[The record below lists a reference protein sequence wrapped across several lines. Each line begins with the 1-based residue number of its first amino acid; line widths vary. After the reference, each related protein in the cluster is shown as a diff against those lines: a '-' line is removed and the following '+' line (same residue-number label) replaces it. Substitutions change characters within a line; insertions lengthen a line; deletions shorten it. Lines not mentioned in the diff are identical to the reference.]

1 MVVQLGV
8 YNINWKC
15 KDKGARNMNVET
27 ANRLMQYRKKAGLSQ
42 EELADKLG
50 VSRQAV
56 SKWECAESSPDTDN
70 LIALSKIYGVSLDEL
85 INNEPQDKKE
95 TKEGFN
101 FTAKDKDG
109 SEVKVNLAGLNIH
122 VKDDDGS
129 EVHVGKDGV
138 EIIDGDDR
146 IKVDKYFE
154 KKHNRK
160 LRVAESLISSLTT
173 LGVIVAYLLL
183 GFLVKDGW
191 RNYWVLFFLIPLA
204 PTIMPAIYYR
214 RFTIFA
220 YPVLVVGVYLTLGM
234 FLNYWHPWWILFF
247 TIPVYYIIFK
257 PIDKLNSRKIKVDDK
272 VIDAHDYYEDHDDDD
287 D

>member
-1 MVVQLGV
+1 
-8 YNINWKC
+8 
-15 KDKGARNMNVET
+15 MNVET

-85 INNEPQDKKE
+85 INNEPKDNKKE
-95 TKEGFN
+95 EKKEGFT
-101 FTAKDKDG
+101 FSAKDNDG
-109 SEVKVNLAGLNIH
+109 SEVKVNLAGLNVH

-129 EVHVGKDGV
+129 EVHITSDGV
-138 EIIDGDDR
+138 EVIDGKDR
-146 IKVDKYFE
+146 IKTDTYFE
-154 KKHNRK
+154 KKGNHK
-160 LRVAESLISSLTT
+160 LRVVESLISSLTT

-204 PTIMPAIYYR
+204 PTILPAIYYR

-220 YPVLVVGVYLTLGM
+220 YPVLVVGVYLALGM

-247 TIPVYYIIFK
+247 SIPVYYIVFT
-257 PIDKLNSRKIKVDDK
+257 PIDRLISRKIKVDDK
-272 VIDAHDYYEDHDDDD
+272 VIDAHDYYEDHEDDDED
-287 D
+287 DD